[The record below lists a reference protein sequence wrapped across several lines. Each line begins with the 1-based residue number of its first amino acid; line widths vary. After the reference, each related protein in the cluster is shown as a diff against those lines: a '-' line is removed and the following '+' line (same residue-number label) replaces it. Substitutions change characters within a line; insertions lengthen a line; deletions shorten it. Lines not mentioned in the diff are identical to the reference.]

1 MCSDAHIEVKK
12 QLCGISSLL
21 PLFMVSRDEL
31 RCLTCL
37 VRAFTHWTIALKHCK
52 VFCFVLNQ
60 LCTNTF
66 KKIVINLLN
75 YEYKNKTSF
84 DQVLNEFKKSKA
96 GKMEEPYCYWRFPPL
111 DPQCDQQPSTAGK
124 ECGNHR
130 DWTQLII
137 GTKDEQDLDG
147 CEPST
152 RGRAMFI
159 TVYYAF
165 K

>member
-1 MCSDAHIEVKK
+1 MCSDAHVEVRE

-37 VRAFTHWTIALKHCK
+37 AKAFTHWTITLKHCK

-84 DQVLNEFKKSKA
+84 DQVLNKFNESKA
-96 GKMEEPYCYWRFPPL
+96 GKMEEAHCYWSFPNL
-111 DPQCDQQPSTAGK
+111 IPSVINSLA
-124 ECGNHR
+124 
-130 DWTQLII
+130 QL
-137 GTKDEQDLDG
+137 
-147 CEPST
+147 
-152 RGRAMFI
+152 GRNVGI
-159 TVYYAF
+159 TETGLS
-165 K
+165 

>member
-37 VRAFTHWTIALKHCK
+37 VRAFTHWTITLKHCK

-84 DQVLNEFKKSKA
+84 DQVLNEFNESKA
-96 GKMEEPYCYWRFPPL
+96 GRWRNL
-111 DPQCDQQPSTAGK
+111 IVIGGSLHSIPSVTNSLA
-124 ECGNHR
+124 
-130 DWTQLII
+130 QLGRNV
-137 GTKDEQDLDG
+137 GTTETGL
-147 CEPST
+147 S
-152 RGRAMFI
+152 
-159 TVYYAF
+159 
-165 K
+165 